1 MPRHS
6 KLPEGMKSQDDLQRV
21 IDRLTAVLEDEC
33 GDNLGAWGAITMVLL
48 SIICD
53 IAHADIQEVADSLK
67 TVSRRTLND

>member
-1 MPRHS
+1 MRRNS
-6 KLPEGMKSQDDLQRV
+6 KLPEGMTSQDDLQRV

-53 IAHADIQEVADSLK
+53 IAQADIQEVADSLK
-67 TVSRRTLND
+67 NIQKGRLQ